1 MTRTV
6 AASRDAHSYS
16 RSNAAHRL
24 STTVSLVESY
34 LQYRRERRALLAL
47 DPYLLKDIGISRA
60 EAERIAH
67 APFSH
72 WTKR

>member
-6 AASRDAHSYS
+6 AVPRDAHSYS
-16 RSNAAHRL
+16 RPNPAHHL
-24 STTVSLVESY
+24 SKAVSFIEGY

-47 DPYLLKDIGISRA
+47 SPHLLKDIGISRA
-60 EAERIAH
+60 DAERIAH